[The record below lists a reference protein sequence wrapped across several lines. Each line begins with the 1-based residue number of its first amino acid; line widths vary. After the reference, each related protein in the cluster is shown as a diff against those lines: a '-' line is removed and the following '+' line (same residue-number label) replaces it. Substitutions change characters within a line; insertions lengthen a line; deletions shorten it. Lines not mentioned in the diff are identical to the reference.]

1 MSTPSTSKVVPAH
14 LNFLAIY
21 NPELGRSEETER
33 DQIVFYFSGKADK
46 RQRGDHGA
54 SSEKEVREEQDE
66 HMRQIGLAQGVV
78 NFAKSFSDGEDV
90 DSIDTEKHRIVVAE
104 LETGWYILAS
114 VALTVLPRQ
123 ATGATALDP
132 QGLGSIEYSAREIS
146 PAQLLLQQLH
156 RAHKI
161 FLLHHSPTL
170 ADHYMRL
177 PRHKFTALLANFWTN
192 FVRNWDVLLH
202 GNPAVEAYDGIKLA
216 AGGELGVGVGEEE
229 WGSGERE
236 VLEDT
241 IRRTEGLVDI
251 VASRFGD
258 APDTIAQKMNASSST
273 TNADD
278 LANGNGWLGCLQHA
292 GPADGMIFSG
302 SGALSRQSLHGIA
315 AWMEWIYTYGESVYG
330 VRDNPSSTRRKRTR
344 RVVHRKASSPR
355 ELSPVPEPDES
366 RQQSPHTPSEHFR
379 NIPPPIVTAAE
390 EAFENATQSATPH
403 DAEPSAKPDSF
414 TKGEGWTNYLTMGY
428 GSKWFGG
435 NSSSKTGKDKEAKAK
450 SMTSFKA
457 NVTILTSGKSSV
469 RSALSQDDSHY
480 ASSIAPPTVSPAR
493 FLVGL
498 QGSLDEPG
506 SETAS
511 NDDTGEADGDRRIM
525 IRTAYV
531 DITQNDNDDDGHY
544 YSDDSHGSVSP
555 GMMPE
560 KLSKWKRL
568 RIAVYIVSYPG
579 VFYMI

>member
-1 MSTPSTSKVVPAH
+1 MSTPSISKVVPAH

-33 DQIVFYFSGKADK
+33 DQIVFYFSGRSEK
-46 RQRGDHGA
+46 RQQGDHVA
-54 SSEKEVREEQDE
+54 SSDQEVREEQDE
-66 HMRQIGLAQGVV
+66 QMRQIGLAQGVV

-90 DSIDTEKHRIVVAE
+90 DSIDTEKHRIVVTE

-132 QGLGSIEYSAREIS
+132 QGLSSIEYSAREIS

-170 ADHYMRL
+170 SDHYMRL
-177 PRHKFTALLANFWTN
+177 PRHQFTALLANFWN
-192 FVRNWDVLLH
+192 SFARNWDVLLH

-258 APDTIAQKMNASSST
+258 APDTIGQKMNASSST

-292 GPADGMIFSG
+292 GPADGIIFSG

-330 VRDNPSSTRRKRTR
+330 VRDNPSSTRRKRKR
-344 RVVHRKASSPR
+344 RTVHRKASSPR
-355 ELSPVPEPDES
+355 ELSPVPEPDEAS
-366 RQQSPHTPSEHFR
+366 DQPQSPYTPSEHFR
-379 NIPPPIVTAAE
+379 KIPPPIVTAAE
-390 EAFENATQSATPH
+390 EALENATQSATKH
-403 DAEPSAKPDSF
+403 DTDAAANQDSS

-435 NSSSKTGKDKEAKAK
+435 KSTGKEKDAK
-450 SMTSFKA
+450 SKSNTSSKA
-457 NVTILTSGKSSV
+457 NVNDLISGKSSV

-498 QGSLDEPG
+498 QGSLDEIG

-511 NDDTGEADGDRRIM
+511 NNDTGEVDGDRRIM

-531 DITQNDNDDDGHY
+531 EVNEGNNDEDARY

-555 GMMPE
+555 GMMPA

-568 RIAVYIVSYPG
+568 RIAVYVVSCRA
-579 VFYMI
+579 FLCMA

>member
-1 MSTPSTSKVVPAH
+1 
-14 LNFLAIY
+14 
-21 NPELGRSEETER
+21 
-33 DQIVFYFSGKADK
+33 
-46 RQRGDHGA
+46 
-54 SSEKEVREEQDE
+54 
-66 HMRQIGLAQGVV
+66 
-78 NFAKSFSDGEDV
+78 
-90 DSIDTEKHRIVVAE
+90 
-104 LETGWYILAS
+104 
-114 VALTVLPRQ
+114 
-123 ATGATALDP
+123 
-132 QGLGSIEYSAREIS
+132 
-146 PAQLLLQQLH
+146 
-156 RAHKI
+156 
-161 FLLHHSPTL
+161 
-170 ADHYMRL
+170 MRL
-177 PRHKFTALLANFWTN
+177 PRHQFTALLANFWTN
-192 FVRNWDVLLH
+192 FARNWDVLLH

-241 IRRTEGLVDI
+241 IRRTEGLVDV

-258 APDTIAQKMNASSST
+258 APDTIGQKMNASSST

-278 LANGNGWLGCLQHA
+278 LANGSGWLGCLQHA

-330 VRDNPSSTRRKRTR
+330 VRDNPSATRRKRTR
-344 RVVHRKASSPR
+344 RVVHRKVSSPR

-390 EAFENATQSATPH
+390 EALQNATQSATQH
-403 DAEPSAKPDSF
+403 DAEPSAKQDSS

-435 NSSSKTGKDKEAKAK
+435 NSTSKPGKDKEAKPK
-450 SMTSFKA
+450 SITSSRA
-457 NVTILTSGKSSV
+457 NVTSPTSGKSSV

-511 NDDTGEADGDRRIM
+511 NDDTGEVDGDRRIM

-531 DITQNDNDDDGHY
+531 EISQSDTDEDGHY

-555 GMMPE
+555 GMMPA

-568 RIAVYIVSYPG
+568 RIAVYIVSHRG
-579 VFYMI
+579 ISYMT